1 MTMGTPTKP
10 SYQRYLRNN
19 LISGLF
25 ILVPLWVTVLVVKA
39 AFRAMASV
47 LQPLVA
53 LLPLELP
60 YWVEVGIS
68 ILAFALLVL
77 LVGIVAGRVVGQ
89 RVLGWGESLIL
100 KIPVIKTIYSAAKQ
114 VVDAVSM
121 QERKT
126 FKSVVL
132 IEYPR
137 PGIKVIAFMTGF
149 SVDETGKRWCRVF
162 IPMSPLPTSGFMHLV
177 PIHEVRVTGLSV
189 EEAFKMLISGGFIA
203 PEMLASRPLSEDEP

>member
-1 MTMGTPTKP
+1 MPTPPKVF
-10 SYQRYLRNN
+10 SRRYLWNR

-25 ILVPLWVTVLVVKA
+25 ILVPLWVTCLVVKA
-39 AFRAMASV
+39 AFNAMASV

-60 YWVEVGIS
+60 GWVEVIIS
-68 ILAFALLVL
+68 ILAFILLVL

-89 RVLGWGESLIL
+89 RFLFWGESLIL
-100 KIPVIKTIYSAAKQ
+100 KIPVIKAIYSAAKQ

-121 QERKT
+121 PERKS
-126 FKSVVL
+126 FKSVVMV
-132 IEYPR
+132 EYPR
-137 PGIKVIAFMTGF
+137 PGIKVIGFMTGF
-149 SVDETGKRWCRVF
+149 TTDEAGHKWCRVF

-177 PIHEVRVTGLSV
+177 PFAEVRVTDMTV

-203 PEMLASRPLSEDEP
+203 PDTLATHALQDGEI